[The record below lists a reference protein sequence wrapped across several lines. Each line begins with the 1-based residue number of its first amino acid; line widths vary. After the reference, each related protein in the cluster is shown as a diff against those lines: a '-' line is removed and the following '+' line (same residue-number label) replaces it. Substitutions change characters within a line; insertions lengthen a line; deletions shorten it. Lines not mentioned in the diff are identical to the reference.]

1 MRSVRIGALSPL
13 LRSFA
18 EETLLQMEAEYARSL
33 VCAFNCC
40 VRALHV
46 SPVFLSLV
54 CVLFFFLLWMVKK
67 AIFYLTPVQHSLL
80 YVCLTNIDVLTLK
93 QADAH
98 N

>member
-13 LRSFA
+13 LRSVA
-18 EETLLQMEAEYARSL
+18 EETLLQMEAECAHSL

-54 CVLFFFLLWMVKK
+54 CVVLLLVVDGEKSYFLLNTCT
-67 AIFYLTPVQHSLL
+67 AFTS
-80 YVCLTNIDVLTLK
+80 VCLPD
-93 QADAH
+93 QH
-98 N
+98 